1 MSAAIPIALLAA
13 MATGSPVI
21 PRLTTRSAAQPAMQ
35 AGNFTLTATPAT
47 ITFNATNPGT
57 APVVA
62 GSATAS
68 ITWQVLSGGN
78 TWSLKVQANAPAF
91 ANCPTVPIS
100 AVTVSCASASSGV
113 LGGTATCAG
122 SFPLSTTPVQVAG
135 GAEGLISYNY
145 SVTINFT
152 LADRWKYIAETNPA
166 CSISLTYTAN
176 VP

>member
-1 MSAAIPIALLAA
+1 MTGALPVALLIAIAGGNPATVGPKARA
-13 MATGSPVI
+13 MAQ
-21 PRLTTRSAAQPAMQ
+21 AALQ
-35 AGNFTLTATPAT
+35 AGNFTLNATPAT

-78 TWSLKVQANAPAF
+78 NWSLKVQANAPAF

-100 AVTVSCASASSGV
+100 AVTVSCASASAGV
-113 LGGTATCAG
+113 LGGTGTCAG
-122 SFPLSTTPVQVAG
+122 SFPLSTAPVQVAG
-135 GAEGLISYNY
+135 GSEGLLAYNY

-166 CSISLTYTAN
+166 CSVSLIYTAD

>member
-1 MSAAIPIALLAA
+1 MSGAIPIALLVA
-13 MATGSPVI
+13 MASGRPVV
-21 PRLTTRSAAQPAMQ
+21 PGQKVRSMAQAAMQ
-35 AGNFTLTATPAT
+35 AANFTLDATPAT

-68 ITWQVLSGGN
+68 VTWQVLSGGN
-78 TWSLKVQANAPAF
+78 NWSLKVQASAPTF
-91 ANCPTVPIS
+91 VNCPTVPVS
-100 AVTVSCASASSGV
+100 AVTVTCASASGGA
-113 LGGTATCAG
+113 LGGSATCAG
-122 SFPLSTTPVQVAG
+122 SFPLSTTAVQVAG
-135 GAEGLISYNY
+135 GAEGLIAYNY

-166 CSISLTYTAN
+166 CSVSLTYTAN